1 MLWKF
6 TGTYNGFPAYGPNDG
21 AEVDVLGVSQ
31 FLVQSGRIVQEVR
44 LFDEI
49 ALRTQI
55 YSYGAATTGSSPPTS
70 TEPLASHHT

>member
-6 TGTYNGFPAYGPNDG
+6 TGTYNGFPAYGPNNNATIDL
-21 AEVDVLGVSQ
+21 LGVSQ
-31 FLVQSGRIVQEVR
+31 FLIQSGRIVQEVR

-55 YSYGAATTGSSPPTS
+55 YSYGEGDGIVTANIY
-70 TEPLASHHT
+70 